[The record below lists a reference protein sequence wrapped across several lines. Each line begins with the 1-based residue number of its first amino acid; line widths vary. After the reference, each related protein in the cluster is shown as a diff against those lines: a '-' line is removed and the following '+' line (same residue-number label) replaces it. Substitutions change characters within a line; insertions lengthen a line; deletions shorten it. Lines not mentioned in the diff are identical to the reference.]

1 MNITMPSW
9 AKHRKHFSL
18 KNNQKNKH
26 YLKKK
31 QTVSIGSAFLQIWIY
46 VLTKL
51 FLQWMNLTAYAGTIA
66 VGPQIYRAPV
76 MLLQLKTTVY
86 IFAFLLM
93 IKE

>member
-1 MNITMPSW
+1 MN
-9 AKHRKHFSL
+9 L
-18 KNNQKNKH
+18 C
-26 YLKKK
+26 
-31 QTVSIGSAFLQIWIY
+31 
-46 VLTKL
+46 LTKL